1 VVAAV
6 IDFDGGGRFQ
16 CGMTDVDPAAVKIGD
31 RVEMTF
37 RLVYT
42 ADGIHNY
49 FWKARPVA
57 GDQSPRPKAGNRT
70 GSA

>member
-1 VVAAV
+1 
-6 IDFDGGGRFQ
+6 
-16 CGMTDVDPAAVKIGD
+16 
-31 RVEMTF
+31 MTF

-57 GDQSPRPKAGNRT
+57 GDQSPRPKAGNETPRPKAGDET